1 MVHKKMQG
9 DFDSLIDGTC
19 EKKGIGWYFS
29 TLLQPLHQDA
39 PKMHRMKG
47 TRSSYRC
54 QGSCYLC
61 WAVVHE
67 L

>member
-1 MVHKKMQG
+1 MQG

-29 TLLQPLHQDA
+29 TLPCNLYDCVLHQDA